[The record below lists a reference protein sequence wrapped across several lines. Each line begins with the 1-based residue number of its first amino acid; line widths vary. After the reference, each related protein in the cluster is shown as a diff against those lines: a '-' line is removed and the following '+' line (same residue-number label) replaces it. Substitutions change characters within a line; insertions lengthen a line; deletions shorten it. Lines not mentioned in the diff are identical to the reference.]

1 MGIFID
7 VLVDENLCEFSKGCD
22 KCITICPVDIFY
34 NQSGRLGIKDEDE
47 CTLCDQCLEV
57 CPTNAIK
64 IVKKY

>member
-1 MGIFID
+1 MGVFIE
-7 VLVDENLCEFSKGCD
+7 VVVDYAKCEFDKGCD
-22 KCITICPVDIFY
+22 KCITICPVDIFFKS
-34 NQSGRLGIKDEDE
+34 NGKLSVRDEDE